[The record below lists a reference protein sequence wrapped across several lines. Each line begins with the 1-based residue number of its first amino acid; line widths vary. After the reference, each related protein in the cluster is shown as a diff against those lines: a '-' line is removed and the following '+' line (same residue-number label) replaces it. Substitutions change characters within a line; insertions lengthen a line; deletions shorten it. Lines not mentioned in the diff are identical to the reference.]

1 MHQKIYQEFETICA
15 SRNIK
20 GSVLEI
26 GALPSNM
33 SLLSMKSVANAT
45 EKIGI
50 NLDGPYE
57 FGDFKILKGNGNC
70 MDCFENERF
79 DAVLCNATLE
89 HDKYFWKTLAEI
101 NRVIKPGGLVV
112 IGVPG
117 YGLTRM
123 DKLQHA
129 AKGWPILRNLRHKHF
144 VDVFFSSTVTFQI
157 HDHPGDYYR
166 FSPQAVREVFFEG
179 MGNVEIRS
187 VMQPPRIIGFG
198 TKIGKPQEL

>member
-15 SRNIK
+15 ARNIS
-20 GSVLEI
+20 GSVLEV

-33 SLLSMKSVANAT
+33 SLLAMKSLGKAT

-57 FGDFKILKGNGNC
+57 FSDFKILKGNGNC
-70 MDCFENERF
+70 MDCFEDEKF

-101 NRVIKPGGLVV
+101 NRVTKLGGLVV

-117 YGLTRM
+117 YGVTRM
-123 DKLQHA
+123 DKLQSV
-129 AKGWPILRNLRHKHF
+129 AKGWPILRSLRHKHYL
-144 VDVFFSSTVTFQI
+144 DIFFSSTVTFQI

-166 FSPQAVREVFFEG
+166 FSQQAVREVFFEG
-179 MGNVEIRS
+179 MDNVEIRS

-198 TKIGKPQEL
+198 TKGREL

>member
-1 MHQKIYQEFETICA
+1 MHQEIYQEFEAICA
-15 SRNIK
+15 ERNIK
-20 GSVLEI
+20 GAVLEV
-26 GALPSNM
+26 GAIPSNM
-33 SLLSMKSVANAT
+33 SLLAMKSLGNAT

-57 FGDFKILKGNGNC
+57 FRDFRILKGNGNC
-70 MDCFENERF
+70 MDCFENEKF

-101 NRVIKPGGLVV
+101 NRVTKPGGLVV

-123 DKLQHA
+123 DKWQNA
-129 AKGWPILRNLRHKHF
+129 ARNWSIMHKLRHKHYL
-144 VDVFFSSTVTFQI
+144 DIFFSSTITFQI

-166 FSPQAVREVFFEG
+166 FSQQAVREVLFEG
-179 MGNVEIRS
+179 MDNVEIRS
-187 VMQPPRIIGFG
+187 VMQPPRVIGFG
-198 TKIGKPQEL
+198 TKSWQP